1 MRNANMP
8 PMLDPARSAR
18 SALQQWAAPGGRHD
32 RIIARAR
39 IALPAIIGVLSAGL
53 VFVPLASRSEVSFVL
68 AKDNVQIARERMR
81 VTAATYRGEDGKGQP
96 FQLTAGSAVQATS
109 RDPVVKLN
117 DLTAN
122 ILLKDGPASLHADTG
137 RYDMDR
143 EIVSVV
149 GPVVFVSSG
158 GYRLQT
164 RDVAIGLKT
173 RKLASGGPVDGRMP
187 LGSFSADRIEA
198 DLGARSVTLEGRA
211 RLHIVQA
218 RAR

>member
-1 MRNANMP
+1 
-8 PMLDPARSAR
+8 MLDPARSAR